1 MDDRPRRKKRQP
13 PAQAKPGPAPKHK
26 RPDLPPGQRNFLLP
40 GLRAARLER
49 GWTQRELG
57 DRAEG
62 MMQQVVS
69 GLEWGDHAARPETV
83 ARLARALRVKP
94 KDLMTGGRYDD

>member
-1 MDDRPRRKKRQP
+1 MP
-13 PAQAKPGPAPKHK
+13 PAQARPGPAPKHK
-26 RPDLPPGQRNFLLP
+26 RPDLPPGERTFPLP

-57 DRAEG
+57 GRAGG

-69 GLEWGDHAARPETV
+69 YLEWGDRAARPETV
-83 ARLARALRVKP
+83 ARLASALRVKP